1 MSRLMLRLREELALT
16 YAVEAALALYADTG
30 VLAIDLAVSPDNLM
44 AAVDAILSLLSEL
57 TREPVSAAELE
68 HALASYRFDLDY
80 ARDHLEELALRYAW
94 GELTGCQ
101 RTLAGDL
108 AAISQVTAAELQAT
122 ARALFT
128 PARLHGVVVG
138 PYKTGSRKAVE
149 TIIANWQPAAT
160 L

>member
-30 VLAIDLAVSPDNLM
+30 VLAVDLAVSPDNLE
-44 AAVDAILSLLSEL
+44 AAVGAILDLFSEL
-57 TREPVSAAELE
+57 TREPVPGAELE
-68 HALASYRFDLDY
+68 HALVSYRFDLDY

-108 AAISQVTAAELQAT
+108 AAISQVTVAELQAT

-128 PARLHGVVVG
+128 PTRLRGVVVG
-138 PYKTGSRKAVE
+138 PYTTSGRKAV
-149 TIIANWQPAAT
+149 AARVAAWQP
-160 L
+160 